1 MKNNYHTSVIL
12 FFIRLVLGVTFIYA
26 SYHKIAD
33 PGTFAK
39 IIYGYGVFPGFSINI
54 LAITIPFI
62 ELTAGFSLILGLF
75 PRSALL
81 IINALLLCF
90 ILVIGFNLL
99 RGHEFDCGCFSFSNH
114 SHRFANIDLL
124 IRDMVMLGAGLYAW
138 QKTKVKTK
146 VRLRAS

>member
-1 MKNNYHTSVIL
+1 MKHNYYTTLVL
-12 FFIRLVLGVTFIYA
+12 FFIRLVLGITFIYA

-81 IINALLLCF
+81 IINALLVGF

-99 RGHEFDCGCFSFSNH
+99 RGHEFDCGCFTFSSHN
-114 SHRFANIDLL
+114 HRFANVDLL
-124 IRDMVMLGAGLYAW
+124 IRDIAMLVAGIYAW
-138 QKTKVKTK
+138 QKTKITT
-146 VRLRAS
+146 RIGFRAS